1 MENLLKICL
10 FLTCKKYSYK
20 LFVSYEIR
28 ASTVLF
34 KSFLLLWEEMITEKK
49 KSDLRRSRGFRNTI
63 RFLDQLAM
71 LNDGDKL
78 EMVISLI
85 NVSY

>member
-1 MENLLKICL
+1 
-10 FLTCKKYSYK
+10 
-20 LFVSYEIR
+20 
-28 ASTVLF
+28 
-34 KSFLLLWEEMITEKK
+34 MITEKK

-85 NVSY
+85 KVSY